1 MRFLGLG
8 LGLELDNWRFS
19 LLAMALFLYFLNESM
34 MLVAVMLRR
43 LEVGEV
49 RRFVMRGFM
58 SLLTPLRRTQLTR
71 REVLMNPG
79 CWGSSNSEVTLVV
92 FRLTSSPN
100 SSIVWSPWVQWRKE
114 YIVLSD
120 ITALSCV
127 CVTVMI

>member
-1 MRFLGLG
+1 
-8 LGLELDNWRFS
+8 
-19 LLAMALFLYFLNESM
+19 MALFLYFLNESM